1 MTGSEFAFIILIFL
15 GALAAC
21 FFAFLWMRAR
31 DREVDSGRE
40 RTDLE
45 ARRQALQSCLDR
57 ADTDL
62 AKALAASRRFREQ
75 SKDQEKQNFE
85 LRSQIAALE
94 DEKGRLTVALEAARL
109 KIEDKTTAIDRL
121 EEALERTSREAD
133 DFRRSWEVRFDR
145 ISHWEAVEDAAGKA
159 REIKAEL
166 AGLNRTAEALRN
178 TIEGYGSRYVLP
190 PHSVLD
196 DLAKEAGHKKAGRKL
211 QTAREHSRQMIRA
224 GEAVSCDE
232 PDPERRVLIEAFV
245 LDAFNGKIEGILEGV
260 KTDNIGTLIQQ
271 VNDAFLLVNRQGKIF
286 GRAKVK
292 RAYLRARLNEL
303 RWAALVQQY
312 RKEQREEQ
320 RRIKQ
325 QMREEAKIQRE
336 LEQERRESERA
347 AKAAMERRKEI
358 EKIRADESEKL
369 RKAYQKKLAVELARV
384 SKSERAVLAAKMRA
398 DFESRISRQSAEYEK
413 RIAEQDQELQRA
425 LARGRRALS
434 NAQQVKRGH
443 VYIISNEGSFGEG
456 VYKIGQTRRGA
467 FDEARKQ
474 DRIDELSDASVPFD
488 FDVHAWILSDNAPEL
503 EYKLQRRF
511 VLNQINKMNWRKEF
525 FRVSLSELRRAVED
539 MGIIVTWTMAAEAQ
553 EYRETLKLEEQM
565 AMDPALRD
573 RWVQEQ
579 LGHELQIVPESEEI
593 EEGEE
598 S

>member
-1 MTGSEFAFIILIFL
+1 MTGSESAFAILIVL

-21 FFAFLWMRAR
+21 FFALLWIRSR
-31 DREVDSGRE
+31 DRAIDSLRD
-40 RTDLE
+40 RMALE
-45 ARRQALQSCLDR
+45 ARLQAIQSSLDR

-62 AKALAASRRFREQ
+62 AKALAASNRFR
-75 SKDQEKQNFE
+75 DQARDKEKQNIS
-85 LRSQIAALE
+85 LRSGIAALE
-94 DEKGRLTVALEAARL
+94 EEKERLAAKLDVANL
-109 KIEDKTTAIDRL
+109 KIGEKTAAFNRL
-121 EEALERTSREAD
+121 EEQLEESSRQAD
-133 DFRRSWEVRFDR
+133 EFRRAWEERFAR
-145 ISHWEAVEDAAGKA
+145 IAHWEAVEDAAGKA
-159 REIKAEL
+159 REIKTEV
-166 AGLNRTAEALRN
+166 AGLERTAEALRN

-196 DLAKEAGHKKAGRKL
+196 DLAKEAGHKKSGQKL
-211 QTAREHSRQMIRA
+211 KVARESSRQMVRD
-224 GEAVSCDE
+224 GEAISCAE
-232 PDPERRVLIEAFV
+232 RDPEKRNLIEAFV

-260 KTDNIGTLIQQ
+260 KTDNIGTLMQQ
-271 VNDAFLLVNRQGKIF
+271 VNDAFLLVNRQSKIF
-286 GRAKVK
+286 GRATVK
-292 RAYLRARLNEL
+292 RAYLKARLNEL

-312 RKEQREEQ
+312 KKEEREEQ

-347 AKAAMERRKEI
+347 AKAAVERREEI
-358 EKIRADESEKL
+358 QKIRTEESEKL
-369 RKAYQKKLAVELARV
+369 RRAYEKKLAAEV
-384 SKSERAVLAAKMRA
+384 SRLSESERVIVVARMRTE
-398 DFESRISRQSAEYEK
+398 FESRMRRQSAEYEQ
-413 RIAEQDQELQRA
+413 RIAEQDQELQKA
-425 LARGRRALS
+425 LARGQRALS

-474 DRIDELSDASVPFD
+474 ARIDELSDASVPFD

-503 EYKLQRRF
+503 EYKLQRLF

-525 FRVSLSELRRAVED
+525 FRVSLSEIRRAVEE
-539 MGIIVTWTMAAEAQ
+539 MGIMVTWTMAAEAQ

-565 AMDPALRD
+565 ATDPALRD

-579 LGHELQIVPESEEI
+579 LGHELQVLPELEEI
-593 EEGEE
+593 EEGDEP
-598 S
+598 